1 MVAGLAL
8 SLAGLAAGRAA
19 GQETVVIGGSGLP
32 AVEVNLE
39 AALAAPSA
47 PSAPVAAAALAA
59 PTASSP
65 LGSPRCERP
74 PLVDIRALDPSFLA
88 SVPRARAPVQTRE
101 PPHQAAP
108 ASVPAPP
115 RAAAAAPEDRA
126 AEVAVPAPTPAP
138 ASQPAE
144 ATPAAAAVALP
155 ALPSVE
161 TAPSAPPETP
171 PLARTAAAAAQADAE
186 VAAPAPPSA
195 PDEVAARLVFPAG
208 SAELGGGLARRLDA
222 VADGMNSG
230 DGRLLLQ
237 AYAAA
242 DPSGA
247 SGARRLSLA
256 RALEVRSYLMRK
268 GLKSTQIDVRALG
281 GAAAGGPADRV
292 DVIFLGR

>member
-8 SLAGLAAGRAA
+8 SLAVLAGGRAA

-32 AVEVNLE
+32 AVEVNLD
-39 AALAAPSA
+39 AALAALA
-47 PSAPVAAAALAA
+47 PPVVSAALAPPVA
-59 PTASSP
+59 RSP

-74 PLVDIRALDPSFLA
+74 PLVDIRTLDPSFLA
-88 SVPRARAPVQTRE
+88 SATPAQTRK
-101 PPHQAAP
+101 PAHQAEPASAP
-108 ASVPAPP
+108 AP
-115 RAAAAAPEDRA
+115 RTAAAAPEARA
-126 AEVAVPAPTPAP
+126 AEVAAAAP
-138 ASQPAE
+138 ASKPAG

-161 TAPSAPPETP
+161 PAPSAPPETP
-171 PLARTAAAAAQADAE
+171 PLARAAAAVPQADAE
-186 VAAPAPPSA
+186 VASAPPARPPARPSA
-195 PDEVAARLVFPAG
+195 PDQVAARLVFPAG
-208 SAELGGGLARRLDA
+208 SAELGGGLTPRLDA
-222 VADGMNSG
+222 VADGMSSG

-242 DPSGA
+242 DPSGD

-281 GAAAGGPADRV
+281 GAAGAGPADRV
-292 DVIFLGR
+292 DVIVLGR

>member
-8 SLAGLAAGRAA
+8 LLAVLAGGRAA

-32 AVEVNLE
+32 AVEINLD
-39 AALAAPSA
+39 AALAAPVA
-47 PSAPVAAAALAA
+47 PAALAA
-59 PTASSP
+59 PVAPSP

-88 SVPRARAPVQTRE
+88 TRARAPAATPVQARK
-101 PPHQAAP
+101 PARQAEP
-108 ASVPAPP
+108 ASAP
-115 RAAAAAPEDRA
+115 AAAAPAAGA
-126 AEVAVPAPTPAP
+126 AEVAAPPP
-138 ASQPAE
+138 ASKPAE

-161 TAPSAPPETP
+161 PAPSAPPETP
-171 PLARTAAAAAQADAE
+171 PLARAAAAEPQADAE
-186 VAAPAPPSA
+186 AASAPPARPSA
-195 PDEVAARLVFPAG
+195 PDQVAARLVFPAG

-256 RALEVRSYLMRK
+256 RALEVRSYLMGK
-268 GLKSTQIDVRALG
+268 GLKSAQIDVRALG
-281 GAAAGGPADRV
+281 GAAAAGPADRV
-292 DVIFLGR
+292 DVIVLGR

>member
-1 MVAGLAL
+1 MVAGLVL
-8 SLAGLAAGRAA
+8 SLAVLAGGRAA

-32 AVEVNLE
+32 AVEINLD
-39 AALAAPSA
+39 AALAAPA
-47 PSAPVAAAALAA
+47 APVAPAALAA
-59 PTASSP
+59 PVAPSP

-88 SVPRARAPVQTRE
+88 TRARAPAATPVQTRKPARQAE
-101 PPHQAAP
+101 PASAP
-108 ASVPAPP
+108 APV
-115 RAAAAAPEDRA
+115 RAAAAAPVAGA
-126 AEVAVPAPTPAP
+126 AEVAPPPP
-138 ASQPAE
+138 ASKPAE

-161 TAPSAPPETP
+161 PAPSAPPETP
-171 PLARTAAAAAQADAE
+171 PLARAAAAVPQADAE
-186 VAAPAPPSA
+186 AASVPPAQPSA
-195 PDEVAARLVFPAG
+195 PDQVAARLVFPAG

-256 RALEVRSYLMRK
+256 RALEVRSYLMGK

-281 GAAAGGPADRV
+281 GAAAAGPADRV
-292 DVIFLGR
+292 DVILLGR